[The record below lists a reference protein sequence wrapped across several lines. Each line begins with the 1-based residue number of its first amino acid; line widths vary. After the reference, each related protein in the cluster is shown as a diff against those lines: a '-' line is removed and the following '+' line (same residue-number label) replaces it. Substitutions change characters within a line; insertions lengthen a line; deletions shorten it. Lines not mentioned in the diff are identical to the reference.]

1 MQRRNNMP
9 FQTFPACSICEGR
22 GFVNYQ
28 NVIKFDCPACHYER
42 WDARDSVQLLVTEHN
57 AKRLRAGYPSQTKYE
72 PKIYWKRAPEE
83 WKIKAQQLSTKEPS
97 EKQPK

>member
-1 MQRRNNMP
+1 MP

-28 NVIKFDCPACHYER
+28 NVLKFDCPACHYES
-42 WDARDSVQLLVTEHN
+42 WDAKDSVQLIVSEHN
-57 AKRLRAGYPSQTKYE
+57 AKRLRIGYPTQTPYI
-72 PKIYWKRAPEE
+72 PKIFWKRTQEE
-83 WKIKAQQLSTKEPS
+83 WKMKTQQLMKESS